1 MDDEEDDHDTL
12 SIDQRAVGEL
22 EQRFRSSNSFP
33 SLQQYHHNENVNQFY
48 NQYPPIIPT
57 KVTTI
62 LLYLN
67 SSLKLIYCF
76 KMMRDRE
83 RGPYYNT
90 QKRNRRPYR
99 PVESSPRFLLS
110 NMFFPSMFYS
120 YLSSLS
126 SSSTTTTY
134 LILNSTLT
142 TTVVTS
148 CVPIA
153 QFTTFPA
160 GVTLTN
166 ACRRRRDA
174 AAALDQILIGN
185 DDPNYLDQPF
195 SNLYIFI

>member
-1 MDDEEDDHDTL
+1 MT
-12 SIDQRAVGEL
+12 
-22 EQRFRSSNSFP
+22 
-33 SLQQYHHNENVNQFY
+33 
-48 NQYPPIIPT
+48 
-57 KVTTI
+57 
-62 LLYLN
+62 
-67 SSLKLIYCF
+67 
-76 KMMRDRE
+76 MRDRGE
-83 RGPYYNT
+83 GAPSYYKA
-90 QKRNRRPYR
+90 QRRNRRPYR

-166 ACRRRRDA
+166 ACRRRRDS
-174 AAALDQILIGN
+174 AAALDQIIIGN
-185 DDPNYLDQPF
+185 DDNYLDQQPF
-195 SNLYIFI
+195 NDL

>member
-1 MDDEEDDHDTL
+1 M
-12 SIDQRAVGEL
+12 
-22 EQRFRSSNSFP
+22 
-33 SLQQYHHNENVNQFY
+33 
-48 NQYPPIIPT
+48 
-57 KVTTI
+57 
-62 LLYLN
+62 
-67 SSLKLIYCF
+67 
-76 KMMRDRE
+76 RE
-83 RGPYYNT
+83 RAKEALITIHKSGTDVRIVRLKAVHVFYFPT
-90 QKRNRRPYR
+90 C
-99 PVESSPRFLLS
+99 S
-110 NMFFPSMFYS
+110 PSMFYS

-185 DDPNYLDQPF
+185 DDPNYFDQPF
-195 SNLYIFI
+195 SNLYIFIRRSLFLFY